1 MGAVIFFENAGDL
14 LSDWRDASVGTGSS
28 VDPYEWGLKNNSLDM
43 MLMGAH
49 FVFWFF
55 VLFLIEIDLGKRL
68 RRCYTRCCHRKIPM
82 KEDIDMDEDV
92 LAEEKRVKETPNE

>member
-1 MGAVIFFENAGDL
+1 
-14 LSDWRDASVGTGSS
+14 
-28 VDPYEWGLKNNSLDM
+28 M

-82 KEDIDMDEDV
+82 KEDNDMDEDV
-92 LAEEKRVKETPNE
+92 LAEEKRVKETPNEEFRIKVESLRKVYWIGQSCGTCCRRRRKIARK